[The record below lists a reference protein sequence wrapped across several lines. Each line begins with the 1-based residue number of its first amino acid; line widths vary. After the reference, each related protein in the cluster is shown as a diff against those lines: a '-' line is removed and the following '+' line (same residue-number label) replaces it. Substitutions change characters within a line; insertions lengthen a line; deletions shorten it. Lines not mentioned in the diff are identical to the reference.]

1 MLKCLLKKIKMKIT
15 LKLKI
20 HFSFYNNCLL
30 QKFEN
35 YLIAKS
41 LQDLKKRS
49 KGWINRVQMDNS
61 NIHMIYVLLDGVGD
75 LPHPD
80 LDGKTPLEAA
90 NTPTLDKIASN
101 GTIGEVISVGKGIAP
116 ESDIAVFNMLGYK
129 FEHAD
134 YAGRGVIE
142 AIGVGID
149 FKDGDLALRGN
160 YSTLDENEVI
170 TDRRAGRHIEK
181 EDADGIAKELEEKIQ
196 FSIPDTKIVVAPT
209 IGHRVTV
216 RIRAPSKKL
225 SSRITNTDPAYS
237 NIGGMGVAKAV
248 GDFLKVE
255 KCLPLED
262 VEDAKITSN
271 LVNEFSEQSIN
282 IMKNSDINKKRKE
295 QNKKQLSCILLRDAG
310 NKYPDVPPIN
320 EKHEMK
326 FSCIVDMPVELGISE
341 VLKMKAFE
349 AGGLTDYE
357 EKAKVAA
364 KAMETHN
371 AIYVH
376 LKGPDE
382 FGHDGDAIGKMKN
395 IEEIDQ
401 RFFKTLV
408 ENIDSSN
415 VAIIISAD
423 HSTPCINKGHSDDP
437 VPVVVSADFIKND
450 GTTRMTEE
458 QAKKGSIGLLQGAEV
473 VTKSLE
479 LIRSQIKPNH

>member
-1 MLKCLLKKIKMKIT
+1 
-15 LKLKI
+15 
-20 HFSFYNNCLL
+20 
-30 QKFEN
+30 
-35 YLIAKS
+35 
-41 LQDLKKRS
+41 
-49 KGWINRVQMDNS
+49 
-61 NIHMIYVLLDGVGD
+61 MIYVLLDGVGD

-101 GTIGEVISVGKGIAP
+101 GAIGEVISVGKGIAP

-129 FEHAD
+129 FKHAD
-134 YAGRGVIE
+134 YVGRGVIE
-142 AIGVGID
+142 AIGIGID

-160 YSTLDENEVI
+160 YSTLNDDEVI
-170 TDRRAGRHIEK
+170 IDRRAGRHIEK
-181 EDADGIAKELEEKIQ
+181 ADADGVAKEIEEKIQ
-196 FSIPDTKIVVAPT
+196 LSPDISVVVSPT

-216 RIRAPSKKL
+216 RIRKDSQKL

-248 GDFLKVE
+248 GDFLKIE

-262 VEDAKITSN
+262 NEDSKFTAN
-271 LVNEFSEQSIN
+271 LVNEFSEKSIS
-282 IMKNSDINKKRKE
+282 IMKESQINKKRQDE
-295 QNKKQLSCILLRDAG
+295 NKKQLSCILLRDAG
-310 NKYPDVPPIN
+310 NKYPDVIPIN
-320 EKHEMK
+320 EKYDMN
-326 FSCIVDMPVELGISE
+326 FSCIVDMPVEIGISE
-341 VLKMKAFE
+341 VLKMKAYE

-364 KAMETHN
+364 KAMETQN

-408 ENIDSSN
+408 ENIDSDK

-437 VPVVVSADFIKND
+437 VPVVVSGNFIKKD

-473 VTKSLE
+473 VEKSLE
-479 LIRSQIKPNH
+479 LIKSQI

>member
-1 MLKCLLKKIKMKIT
+1 
-15 LKLKI
+15 
-20 HFSFYNNCLL
+20 
-30 QKFEN
+30 
-35 YLIAKS
+35 
-41 LQDLKKRS
+41 
-49 KGWINRVQMDNS
+49 MDNS
-61 NIHMIYVLLDGVGD
+61 NVHLIYVLLDGVGD

-90 NTPTLDKIASN
+90 NTPTLDKIARN
-101 GTIGEVISVGKGIAP
+101 GSIGEVISVGKGIAP

-129 FEHAD
+129 FDHTD
-134 YAGRGVIE
+134 YVGRGVIE
-142 AIGVGID
+142 GIGIGID

-160 YSTLDENEVI
+160 YSTLNEEGII
-170 TDRRAGRHIEK
+170 TDRRAGRQIEK
-181 EDADGIAKELEEKIQ
+181 EDADEVAKEIEEKIK
-196 FSIPDTKIVVAPT
+196 FSYPDTSVVVSPT

-216 RIRAPSKKL
+216 RIRVNSRKL
-225 SSRITNTDPAYS
+225 SSKITNTDPAYS

-248 GDFLKVE
+248 GDFLKIE
-255 KCLPLED
+255 KCLPLD
-262 VEDAKITSN
+262 KTEDAKFTAN

-282 IMKNSDINKKRKE
+282 ILKESKINKKRQE

-310 NKYPDVPPIN
+310 NKYPSVVPIN
-320 EKHEMK
+320 EKYSMK
-326 FSCIVDMPVELGISE
+326 FSCIVDMPVELGIAE
-341 VLKMKAFE
+341 VLKMKTFD

-357 EKAKVAA
+357 EKARVAA
-364 KAMETHN
+364 KSMETQN

-395 IEEIDQ
+395 IEEIDS

-408 ENIDSSN
+408 EKIDSSK

-437 VPVVVSADFIKND
+437 VPVLVSGDFIKND

-473 VTKSLE
+473 VSKSLE
-479 LIRSQIKPNH
+479 LIKLQM

>member
-1 MLKCLLKKIKMKIT
+1 
-15 LKLKI
+15 
-20 HFSFYNNCLL
+20 
-30 QKFEN
+30 
-35 YLIAKS
+35 
-41 LQDLKKRS
+41 
-49 KGWINRVQMDNS
+49 MDNS
-61 NIHMIYVLLDGVGD
+61 NIHVIYVLLDGVGD
-75 LPHPD
+75 LGHPD

-90 NTPTLDKIASN
+90 KTPTLDKITSN
-101 GTIGEVISVGKGIAP
+101 GVIGEVISVGKGIAP

-134 YAGRGVIE
+134 YVGRGVIE
-142 AIGVGID
+142 AIGIGID
-149 FKDGDLALRGN
+149 FKNGDLALRGN
-160 YSTLDENEVI
+160 YSTLDDDEVI

-181 EDADGIAKELEEKIQ
+181 EDADGIAKELEEKIK
-196 FSIPDTKIVVAPT
+196 FSDPDTKIVVAPT

-216 RIRAPSKKL
+216 RIRTPSKKL
-225 SSRITNTDPAYS
+225 SSKITNTDPAYS

-248 GDFLKVE
+248 GDFLKIE
-255 KCLPLED
+255 KCLPLDD
-262 VEDAKITSN
+262 VENSKFTAN
-271 LVNEFSEQSIN
+271 LVNEFSEQSIK
-282 IMKNSDINKKRKE
+282 IMKESKINKKRKE
-295 QNKKQLSCILLRDAG
+295 ENKKQLSCILLRDAG
-310 NKYPDVPPIN
+310 NKYPDVSPIN
-320 EKHEMK
+320 EKHKMK

-357 EKAKVAA
+357 EKARVAA
-364 KAMETHN
+364 NAMETQN

-408 ENIDSSN
+408 ENIDSSK

-437 VPVVVSADFIKND
+437 VPVIVSADFIKND

-479 LIRSQIKPNH
+479 LIRSQIEPNH

>member
-1 MLKCLLKKIKMKIT
+1 
-15 LKLKI
+15 
-20 HFSFYNNCLL
+20 
-30 QKFEN
+30 
-35 YLIAKS
+35 
-41 LQDLKKRS
+41 
-49 KGWINRVQMDNS
+49 MDNS
-61 NIHMIYVLLDGVGD
+61 DVHMIYVLLDGVGD

-80 LDGKTPLEAA
+80 LDGKTPLQAA

-129 FEHAD
+129 FKHAD

-160 YSTLDENEVI
+160 YSTLNDEEI
-170 TDRRAGRHIEK
+170 IIDRRAGRHIEK
-181 EDADGIAKELEEKIQ
+181 EDADGIAKEIEEKIKLA
-196 FSIPDTKIVVAPT
+196 SPDISVVVAPT

-216 RIRAPSKKL
+216 RIRKESQKL
-225 SSRITNTDPAYS
+225 SSKITNTDPAYS

-248 GDFLKVE
+248 GDFLKIE

-262 VEDAKITSN
+262 TEDSKFTAN
-271 LVNEFSEQSIN
+271 LVNEFSEKSIE
-282 IMKNSDINKKRKE
+282 IMKNSQINKKRQE
-295 QNKKQLSCILLRDAG
+295 ENKKQLSCILLRDAG
-310 NKYPDVPPIN
+310 NKYPDVIPIN
-320 EKHEMK
+320 EKYGMN

-364 KAMETHN
+364 KAMETQN
-371 AIYVH
+371 SIYVH

-408 ENIDSSN
+408 DNIDSSK

-437 VPVVVSADFIKND
+437 VPVLVSGDFIKND

-458 QAKKGSIGLLQGAEV
+458 QAKKGNIGLLQGAEV
-473 VTKSLE
+473 VSKALE
-479 LIRSQIKPNH
+479 LIKSQI